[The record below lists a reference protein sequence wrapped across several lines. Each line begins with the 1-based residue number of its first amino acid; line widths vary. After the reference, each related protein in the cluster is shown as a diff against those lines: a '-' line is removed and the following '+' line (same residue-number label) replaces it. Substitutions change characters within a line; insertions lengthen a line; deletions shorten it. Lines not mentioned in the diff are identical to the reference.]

1 MAPEA
6 TPLDRKLGIKP
17 GHQVTL
23 RHAPPGWT
31 PREWAL
37 PDVEMVEDDIAG
49 ADVVLAFYRHHA
61 DLNDDATALA
71 SGLAVAS
78 SLWVCWPRRAGGH
91 RSDIT
96 DNLLRELLLPTG
108 LVDVKVAAL
117 SQDWSGL
124 KFVWRKE
131 LRALRK

>member
-1 MAPEA
+1 MAEGT

-23 RHAPPGWT
+23 RHAPSGL
-31 PREWAL
+31 RF

-49 ADVVLAFYRHHA
+49 ADVVLAFYRSQA
-61 DLNDDATALA
+61 DLNDDVATFESDLA
-71 SGLAVAS
+71 AAS
-78 SLWVCWPRRAGGH
+78 SLWICWPRRAGGH

-96 DNLLRELLLPTG
+96 DNVLRELLLPTG
-108 LVDVKVAAL
+108 LVDVKVAML
-117 SQDWSGL
+117 SNDWSAL

-131 LRALRK
+131 LRALRT

>member
-1 MAPEA
+1 MAEG

-17 GHQVTL
+17 GHLVTL
-23 RHAPPGWT
+23 RHAPPGW
-31 PREWAL
+31 L
-37 PDVEMVEDDIAG
+37 FPDVTVQEGEDDIAG
-49 ADVVLAFYRHHA
+49 ADVVLAFYRHA
-61 DLNDDATALA
+61 DLSDDVTTLA

-96 DNLLRELLLPTG
+96 DNLLLELLLPTG

-131 LRALRK
+131 LRALRT

>member
-1 MAPEA
+1 MAEGT

-17 GHQVTL
+17 GHQVTV
-23 RHAPPGWT
+23 RHAPRGWVF
-31 PREWAL
+31 

-49 ADVVLAFYRHHA
+49 ADVVLAFYRGQI
-61 DLNDDATALA
+61 DLRDDVATLE
-71 SGLAVAS
+71 SGLAASS
-78 SLWVCWPRRAGGH
+78 SLWICWPRRAGGH

-96 DNLLRELLLPTG
+96 ENLLRELLLPTG

-117 SQDWSGL
+117 SNDWSGL

-131 LRALRK
+131 LRAVRT

>member
-1 MAPEA
+1 MAA
-6 TPLDRKLGIKP
+6 GTPLDRKLGIKP
-17 GHQVTL
+17 GHLVTL

-31 PREWAL
+31 FT
-37 PDVEMVEDDIAG
+37 DVEMVEDDIAG
-49 ADVVLAFYRHHA
+49 ADVVLAFYRCHA
-61 DLNDDATALA
+61 DLGDDVTTLV

-117 SQDWSGL
+117 SEDWSGL

-131 LRALRK
+131 LRALKK

>member
-1 MAPEA
+1 MSEG
-6 TPLDRKLGIKP
+6 TPLDRKLGLKP
-17 GHQVTL
+17 GHVVTL

-31 PREWAL
+31 QRDSTL
-37 PDVEMVEDDIAG
+37 LDVELVEDDITG
-49 ADVVLAFYRHHA
+49 ADVVLAFYRRRA
-61 DLNDDATALA
+61 DLGDDVTALA

-91 RSDIT
+91 QSDIT

-117 SQDWSGL
+117 SGDWSGL

-131 LRALRK
+131 LRK

>member
-1 MAPEA
+1 MAEGT

-23 RHAPPGWT
+23 RHAPPGW
-31 PREWAL
+31 AF
-37 PDVEMVEDDIAG
+37 PDVELVEDDIAG
-49 ADVVLAFYRHHA
+49 ADVVLAFYRSQ
-61 DLNDDATALA
+61 TALRDDVA
-71 SGLAVAS
+71 TLESGLAASS
-78 SLWVCWPRRAGGH
+78 SLWICWPRRAGGH

-96 DNLLRELLLPTG
+96 ENLLRELLLPTG

-117 SQDWSGL
+117 STDWSGL

-131 LRALRK
+131 LRALRT

>member
-1 MAPEA
+1 MVEG
-6 TPLDRKLGIKP
+6 TPLDRKLGVKP
-17 GHQVTL
+17 GHRVTL
-23 RHAPPGWT
+23 RHAPSGW
-31 PREWAL
+31 PQGDSPLRH
-37 PDVEMVEDDIAG
+37 VEMVEDDIAG
-49 ADVVLAFYRHHA
+49 ADVVLAFYRRHA
-61 DLNDDATALA
+61 DLGDDVTALA

-96 DNLLRELLLPTG
+96 DNLVRELLLPTG

-117 SQDWSGL
+117 SEDWSGL

-131 LRALRK
+131 LRK

>member
-1 MAPEA
+1 MAQEA

-23 RHAPPGWT
+23 RHTPPGW
-31 PREWAL
+31 PKEIQRC

-49 ADVVLAFYRHHA
+49 ADVVLAFYRRLA
-61 DLNDDATALA
+61 DLGDDVTTFV
-71 SGLAVAS
+71 SGLAAAA

-91 RSDIT
+91 HSDIT

-117 SQDWSGL
+117 SPDWSGL

-131 LRALRK
+131 LRALRN

>member
-1 MAPEA
+1 MAEGT

-23 RHAPPGWT
+23 RHAPPGWP
-31 PREWAL
+31 PRELAL

-49 ADVVLAFYRHHA
+49 ADVVLAFYRRQV
-61 DLNDDATALA
+61 DLNDDVASLE
-71 SGLAVAS
+71 SGLAASS

-91 RSDIT
+91 HSDIT
-96 DNLLRELLLPTG
+96 DNVLRELLLPTG

-117 SQDWSGL
+117 SNDWSGL

>member
-1 MAPEA
+1 MAEGT

-23 RHAPPGWT
+23 RHAPSGFT
-31 PREWAL
+31 F

-49 ADVVLAFYRHHA
+49 ADVVLAFYRSQA
-61 DLNDDATALA
+61 DLDDDVAAFESDLA
-71 SGLAVAS
+71 ASS
-78 SLWVCWPRRAGGH
+78 SLWICWPRRAGGH

-96 DNLLRELLLPTG
+96 DNVLRELLLPTG
-108 LVDVKVAAL
+108 LVDVKVAML
-117 SQDWSGL
+117 SNDWSAL

-131 LRALRK
+131 LRALRT

>member
-1 MAPEA
+1 MPEG

-17 GHQVTL
+17 GHRVTL
-23 RHAPPGWT
+23 RHAPPDWP

-49 ADVVLAFYRHHA
+49 ADVVLAFYRRHA
-61 DLNDDATALA
+61 DLGDDVTALA

-96 DNLLRELLLPTG
+96 DTVLREILLPTG

-131 LRALRK
+131 LRK